1 VAARRAASLR
11 IPFAEAITEP
21 LLFKKQFDLLSV
33 PQATALKVFYGLPL
47 KGEELD
53 AWAVFNENCLYDEL
67 GRVISVTPTEYVPQE
82 YERATLCVGRRGA
95 KTSSFS
101 SFIVAYE
108 ALCGGHASRVRKGQ
122 TFMLLQV
129 AQDLGTAT
137 RNLKEHIIPLLEL
150 SPIGAKELQDS
161 SGKLAVTATQ
171 ARLKGGALVTV
182 APPSMKIRG
191 SAIAVCAMDELAFWP
206 SDLDSAQ
213 PDFEVERAVVPA
225 MTQFKYKKLV
235 KTSTP
240 WTKEGLMW
248 RDYQIGTRGEKLP
261 VYKRHPYR
269 KFLFLHASTAAMD
282 NPAMRDTIV
291 DTLETERALDIDAFS
306 REYLAQFSESISGF
320 LNATLLRDSVAQGTH
335 ERAYDPKWVYIAALD
350 PAFLGDAFAFTI
362 GHYEPQGFVQDVIR
376 HFKPSAGMP
385 LNPAWVLEQIIP
397 VCNSFGLSSAYTDQH
412 ELSSFA
418 QLAAERGLFLEKVVW
433 TKGNKA
439 NIWGSFQQLL
449 NQKRLHLLDHPEQL
463 QELLRLERTL
473 TSGGGVKI
481 AAPSNKHDDLAVVLA
496 LCSWKAQGLTPG
508 EEGFVADT
516 IKGKTTE
523 EAVWA
528 FTTPKTPHWYQ

>member
-1 VAARRAASLR
+1 MLVLAKAHPR
-11 IPFAEAITEP
+11 IPFSVAITEP
-21 LLFKKQFDLLSV
+21 LLFKKQFDALSV

-47 KGEELD
+47 KGKELD
-53 AWAVFNENCLYDEL
+53 AWAVFQENCLYDEL
-67 GRVISVTPTEYVPQE
+67 GRVVAVTPTEYIPRE
-82 YERATLCVGRRGA
+82 YERATLCVGRRGS

-108 ALCGGHASRVRKGQ
+108 ALCGGHGSRVRNGQ
-122 TFMLLQV
+122 TYMLLQV
-129 AQDLGTAT
+129 AQDLSTAQ
-137 RNLKEHIIPLLEL
+137 RNLKEHIIPLLEM
-150 SPIGAKELQDS
+150 SKIGATELMTD
-161 SGKLAVTATQ
+161 GKLNVTATQ
-171 ARLKGGALVTV
+171 ARLNNGALVTV

-206 SDLDSAQ
+206 SDVDSAQ

-225 MTQFKYKKLV
+225 MAQFTHKKLV

-240 WTKEGLMW
+240 WTKEGLLF
-248 RDYQIGTRGEKLP
+248 RDYKIGTGGEKLP
-261 VYKRHPYR
+261 ESKRGPFK

-282 NPAMRDTIV
+282 NPAMRETLI
-291 DTLETERALDIDAFS
+291 DTLQTELALDPDAFS

-320 LNATLLRDSVAQGTH
+320 LNATLLRDSVANNTY
-335 ERAYDPKWVYIAALD
+335 ERAYDPQWLYVAALD

-362 GHYEPQGFVQDVIR
+362 GHYEPKGFVQDVIR
-376 HFKPSAGMP
+376 HYKPSKGMP

-397 VCNSFGLSSAYTDQH
+397 LCNAFNLSTAYTDQH

-418 QLAAERGLFLEKVVW
+418 QLAAERGLFLDKVVW
-433 TKGNKA
+433 SKGSKA
-439 NIWGSFQQLL
+439 NAWGSFQQLL
-449 NQKRLHLLDHPEQL
+449 NQKRLNILDHPEQL

-473 TSGGGVKI
+473 TSAGGVKI
-481 AAPSNKHDDLAVVLA
+481 AAPTNRHDDLAVVLA

-508 EEGFVADT
+508 EGTGSPET

-528 FTTPKTPHWYQ
+528 FSTPKTPNWWQ